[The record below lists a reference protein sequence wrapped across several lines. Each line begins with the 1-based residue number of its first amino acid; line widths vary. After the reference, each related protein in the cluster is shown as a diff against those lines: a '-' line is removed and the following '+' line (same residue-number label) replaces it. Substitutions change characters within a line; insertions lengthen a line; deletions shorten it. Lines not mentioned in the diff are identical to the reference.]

1 MCYCTD
7 WSPLWFNNPLAVVF
21 LTEWTGGGTAVDH
34 SDDTSIP
41 DSCKPDFCRGR
52 IGSGFKIAARLEKN
66 TRYFTCSYPALS
78 LLLRKRVGPASSSDP
93 KHPSGVRLC
102 SLCNLSTD
110 IQLHLLLAAPAS
122 TTGWNVWFTH
132 VLLVRSLKSRT
143 HLICFDFTVLL
154 FTSFTNL
161 SINLDLDPLCNRIDW
176 HSRNIPACIHSR

>member
-7 WSPLWFNNPLAVVF
+7 WSPLRFNNPLAVVF

-52 IGSGFKIAARLEKN
+52 IGSGFKIAAQLEKN
-66 TRYFTCSYPALS
+66 TRYFTCSYPAWS

-93 KHPSGVRLC
+93 KHHSGVRLC
-102 SLCNLSTD
+102 SLYNLSTD
-110 IQLHLLLAAPAS
+110 IQLHLLLTAPAS

-132 VLLVRSLKSRT
+132 VLLFRSQKNRT
-143 HLICFDFTVLL
+143 HWSALTSLCSCLL
-154 FTSFTNL
+154 SFTNL
-161 SINLDLDPLCNRIDW
+161 SINLDLDPLCNHIDW